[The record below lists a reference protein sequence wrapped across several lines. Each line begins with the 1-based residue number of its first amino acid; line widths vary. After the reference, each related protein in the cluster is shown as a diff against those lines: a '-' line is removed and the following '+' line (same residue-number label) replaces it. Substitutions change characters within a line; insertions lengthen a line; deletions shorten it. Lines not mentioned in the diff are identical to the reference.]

1 LSGDYSKNSP
11 NLDFISL
18 PDPRRGKICLDL
30 TRDSDHLAYR
40 FFSLL
45 RYHVHS
51 LDILAKRNCVDFDIC
66 VWKIDTISSLVPLSK
81 FFNSILYLDMQGD
94 GTRANDVDYD
104 ALCYVK
110 KSWLELLAQTY
121 LSSNDDKIFFQ
132 IFEAWK
138 SFFLSSHSQSDI
150 KSGRHALMAEMST
163 TIQTLNTRLEL
174 LIVEKNSFHGRV
186 SLFSERADEVGD
198 FLQRRLRVYLHS
210 CCHYFFQSRVS

>member
-1 LSGDYSKNSP
+1 MSGDYSKNSP

-51 LDILAKRNCVDFDIC
+51 LDILAKRNCVDFDNF

-121 LSSNDDKIFFQ
+121 LSSNDNKIYSKFLKPGN
-132 IFEAWK
+132 IS
-138 SFFLSSHSQSDI
+138 SFLHIHNLISNQEGMHSWQ
-150 KSGRHALMAEMST
+150 KCL
-163 TIQTLNTRLEL
+163 
-174 LIVEKNSFHGRV
+174 
-186 SLFSERADEVGD
+186 
-198 FLQRRLRVYLHS
+198 RRYKR
-210 CCHYFFQSRVS
+210 